1 MNIQLFIILYG
12 LSVPVFF
19 LMDMLW
25 LGVLAKDFYQEK
37 LGYIMGE
44 VQWLPALLFYFIFL
58 LGLTFF
64 ATYPAARAGEWKL
77 GTLYGALFGFFT
89 YMTYDLS
96 NLATL
101 KDWPLSVVVVD
112 IVWGTFLGGL
122 VAGGVCAVY
131 MSRNK

>member
-1 MNIQLFIILYG
+1 MHSKLFITLYG

-44 VQWLPALLFYFIFL
+44 VLWVPALLFYFIFL
-58 LGLTFF
+58 IGLTFF
-64 ATYPAARAGEWKL
+64 ATHPAVRAGKWKV
-77 GTLYGALFGFFT
+77 GALYGALFGFFT
-89 YMTYDLS
+89 YMTYDFS

-101 KDWPLSVVVVD
+101 KDWPVSVVIVD
-112 IVWGTFLGGL
+112 IMWGTFLGGL
-122 VAGGVCAVY
+122 VAGLVSAVY
-131 MSRNK
+131 LARK